1 MPYSPPFLRDIP
13 GHEKSRHFWRQLPTS
28 GHFVSLGRLG
38 LAGGRLVSLGR
49 AALAGLCRLL
59 ASGLRFILLRGT
71 ATAGLFRFASG
82 GLFRLTGSLLLCGG
96 IPGFLYLS
104 PGRLSLF
111 AHELIDLLK
120 GHYHIAGIGLCGP
133 GLFLLGCGSGGLFG
147 SRGLGLASR
156 YRLGS
161 LRDFFLT
168 GARVQ

>member
-1 MPYSPPFLRDIP
+1 MGVRGFPV
-13 GHEKSRHFWRQLPTS
+13 TS
-28 GHFVSLGRLG
+28 GQFVPLGRLG

-71 ATAGLFRFASG
+71 ATAGLFLFASG

-133 GLFLLGCGSGGLFG
+133 GLFLLGGGSGGLFG
-147 SRGLGLASR
+147 SRGLGLAQPLQTREPPGFFSR
-156 YRLGS
+156 PGPVFS
-161 LRDFFLT
+161 LSS
-168 GARVQ
+168 AIH